1 MPDNIFGRAGFAQTF
16 FVDFNRAV
24 ELVAARMLLRVLRDT
39 DSWGMEH
46 GERGR
51 RLVTHREIFRH
62 MIGVVEAELKTL
74 GAQAE

>member
-1 MPDNIFGRAGFAQTF
+1 MPDDRAI
-16 FVDFNRAV
+16 

-46 GERGR
+46 GERG